1 MKDKKLQDAMTYSQ
15 KAMQALGS
23 LAQGSQELRE
33 AWQHLKSA
41 TQKMEHQAN
50 KRFKQKES
58 SQTLAQQW
66 WGTIEANVAKE
77 PTSKMTEQAA
87 MRTLKE
93 LDKMLS
99 AEQKKINELENKTK
113 PQPKPDPADSTPPP
127 ASGQSGV
134 FFG

>member
-1 MKDKKLQDAMTYSQ
+1 MKDKKLQDAMAYSQ

-33 AWQHLKSA
+33 AWQHLKA
-41 TQKMEHQAN
+41 AAQKMEHQAN
-50 KRFKQKES
+50 KRVKHKES
-58 SQTLAQQW
+58 TKTQAQEW
-66 WGTIEANVAKE
+66 WATIESGVAKE
-77 PTSKMTEQAA
+77 PMSKMSEQGA

-99 AEQKKINELENKTK
+99 AEQKKINEIENKTK
-113 PQPKPDPADSTPPP
+113 PQPKADPVDSTP

-134 FFG
+134 FLG